1 MKLQRKSSIF
11 LMELIIS
18 ILFFALCSAVCIQL
32 FVYSNT
38 LSGESFD
45 RNHAVIKA
53 QSVVE
58 VIIVNKGDT
67 DLLFEIFPMMEEEG
81 NLIIAYYDKNGQ
93 FVSKDEGD
101 YRLEVLIEE
110 KEGIYNIGVDTFT
123 KDENNVIYHLDT
135 QVYKPKTVGG
145 GQ

>member
-38 LSGESFD
+38 LGNESFD
-45 RNHAVIKA
+45 RDHAVTKA
-53 QSVVE
+53 SSIAE
-58 VIIVNKGDT
+58 VIIANNGET
-67 DLLFEIFPMMEEEG
+67 EPLFDIFPMVKEDVY
-81 NLIIAYYDKNGQ
+81 IVTYYDEDGE
-93 FVSKDEGD
+93 FVSKEEGD
-101 YRLEVLIEE
+101 YELQVLVKEQDGMKDITISTYLKGEE
-110 KEGIYNIGVDTFT
+110 K
-123 KDENNVIYHLDT
+123 VIYELNT
-135 QVYKPKTVGG
+135 KVYNPKTVGG